1 MNSGNVGFK
10 ENVMENETTINY
22 LNNLLKNEN
31 RTGEIT
37 SLPRNFYK
45 NIEEKEKTFPKDSDE
60 LKSMSKIFNL
70 LKEKRRQKILVYLA
84 YNKEIPRPLPSEEE
98 DLYTQIRIILNKS
111 QGETKPQKIK
121 FWKSIPEIIT
131 STGNKMGP
139 YEQDEIVLLYD
150 LSDIKFIID
159 NKLGEIID

>member
-1 MNSGNVGFK
+1 
-10 ENVMENETTINY
+10 MENELTINY
-22 LNNLLKNEN
+22 LNNILKNEN
-31 RTGEIT
+31 KTGEIV

-45 NIEEKEKTFPKDSDE
+45 NIEEKEKTLTKDSDE
-60 LKSMSKIFNL
+60 LKNMIKLFDLI
-70 LKEKRRQKILVYLA
+70 KEKRRQKILIYLA

-98 DLYTQIRIILNKS
+98 DLYTQIRIILNKN
-111 QGETKPQKIK
+111 QGEPKPQKIK

-131 STGNKMGP
+131 STGNKIGP
-139 YEQDEIVLLYD
+139 YEQAEIVLLYN